1 MISKYKISLLTSGL
15 HFTRREQFTNL
26 LTTNLNLEL
35 ALTYNLNLKLHST
48 SRWSFHTRLFTGHPS
63 SSSSKNSP
71 GKGDHQRTTCQAG
84 SCICPPALNKHRGR
98 DPRKT
103 QPDYSR
109 RTSSGP
115 GPRRRRPVT
124 NTKNSRSKAR

>member
-15 HFTRREQFTNL
+15 HFSRQQQFTNL

-35 ALTYNLNLKLHST
+35 TLTYNLNLKLHST

-71 GKGDHQRTTCQAG
+71 GKGDHQRNRFSLCHCGAQFKYYM
-84 SCICPPALNKHRGR
+84 SLW
-98 DPRKT
+98 
-103 QPDYSR
+103 
-109 RTSSGP
+109 
-115 GPRRRRPVT
+115 RPKLRCDTRFWVPQRFLMRV
-124 NTKNSRSKAR
+124 SEID